1 MRKQIDFDVR
11 VFPLG
16 NGANDTMTH
25 EAVGA
30 FIRENYLLK
39 GWEVFDVNANQV
51 AAGTIYFQVT
61 LLKYDDVV
69 ELTGGPKVT
78 SGSK

>member
-25 EAVGA
+25 EAVGK
-30 FIRENYLLK
+30 FIREDYLQK
-39 GWEVFDVNANQV
+39 GWEVLSADSLQV
-51 AAGTIYFQVT
+51 SAGVIYLQTV
-61 LLKYDDVV
+61 LVRYED
-69 ELTGGPKVT
+69 ELIGKPVAK
-78 SGSK
+78 